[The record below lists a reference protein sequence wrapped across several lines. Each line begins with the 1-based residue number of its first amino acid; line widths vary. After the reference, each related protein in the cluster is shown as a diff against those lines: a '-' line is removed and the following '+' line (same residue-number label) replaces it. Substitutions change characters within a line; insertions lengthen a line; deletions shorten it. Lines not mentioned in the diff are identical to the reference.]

1 MTTNPLFEHLAWM
14 IAHPFIPELHQDDC
28 DDMACVRCEPTA
40 NPIERLDV
48 PLADLVADLQ
58 PEPAEQR
65 IAAGLAAEYRHLLLD
80 ADPGSSTPAFV
91 DLHHHKS
98 CSRSTR

>member
-1 MTTNPLFEHLAWM
+1 M
-14 IAHPFIPELHQDDC
+14 
-28 DDMACVRCEPTA
+28 TA

-80 ADPGSSTPAFV
+80 ADPGSTTPRFV
-91 DLHHHKS
+91 DLHHHKT
-98 CSRSTR
+98 CRRAA

>member
-1 MTTNPLFEHLAWM
+1 MTTTPRT
-14 IAHPFIPELHQDDC
+14 IA
-28 DDMACVRCEPTA
+28 A
-40 NPIERLDV
+40 LDV
-48 PLADLVADLQ
+48 PLADLVANLK

-80 ADPGSSTPAFV
+80 ADPGSTTPAFV

>member
-1 MTTNPLFEHLAWM
+1 
-14 IAHPFIPELHQDDC
+14 
-28 DDMACVRCEPTA
+28 MACVRCEPV
-40 NPIERLDV
+40 NSIELLDV
-48 PLADLVADLQ
+48 PAADLVANLQ
-58 PEPAEQR
+58 PDPADR

-80 ADPGSSTPAFV
+80 ADPGSTTPAFV